1 MSIVVDLAEEVSSQK
16 LTAIKALNAAT
27 VYSAALPPRSRATHN
42 ERSLECKKNSTLSSG
57 SHLIEL
63 RE

>member
-16 LTAIKALNAAT
+16 LTAIKALRCRNRLFCCASTSLA
-27 VYSAALPPRSRATHN
+27 R
-42 ERSLECKKNSTLSSG
+42 RSLECKKKFTLSSG